1 MEDLKLYAVNALTMA
16 VSFTSVE
23 NSLKIALLLVSIA
36 YTVLKIIK
44 IWREKK

>member
-1 MEDLKLYAVNALTMA
+1 MNDLRLYLVNAATMA
-16 VSFTSVE
+16 VSFTEIE

-36 YTVLKIIK
+36 YTIAKTIK

>member
-1 MEDLKLYAVNALTMA
+1 MEDLKIYAVNALTMA

-23 NSLKIALLLVSIA
+23 NSLKIALLLASIA
-36 YTVLKIIK
+36 YTISKTIK

>member
-1 MEDLKLYAVNALTMA
+1 MDDLKLYVYNAATMA

-23 NSLKIALLLVSIA
+23 NSLKIALLLASIT
-36 YTVLKIIK
+36 YTVLKTIK

>member
-36 YTVLKIIK
+36 YTISKTIK